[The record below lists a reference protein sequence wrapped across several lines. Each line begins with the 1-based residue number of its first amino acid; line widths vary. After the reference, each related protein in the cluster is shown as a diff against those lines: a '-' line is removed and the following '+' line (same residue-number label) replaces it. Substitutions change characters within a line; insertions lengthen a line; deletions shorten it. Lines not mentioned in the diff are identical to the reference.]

1 MVGGLLFDLVKTKRI
16 FETARTNFTL
26 LVATVYTGGMPDITW
41 FSNIPDIGSPLLDT
55 VLTGAVAPK

>member
-26 LVATVYTGGMPDITW
+26 LVATVYTGGMPDIT
-41 FSNIPDIGSPLLDT
+41 
-55 VLTGAVAPK
+55 